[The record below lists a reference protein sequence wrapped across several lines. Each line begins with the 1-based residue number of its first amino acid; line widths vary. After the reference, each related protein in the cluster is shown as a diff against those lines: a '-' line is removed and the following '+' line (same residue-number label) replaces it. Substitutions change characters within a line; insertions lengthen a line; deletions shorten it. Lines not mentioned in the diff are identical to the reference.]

1 MRTLN
6 RLFAVLALAAAT
18 CALSAGSTVA
28 KEGTVR
34 DTRHGKYCETGYL
47 SGGRNQGGGVL
58 DGGWCDSNHVS
69 CYDDGTC
76 CVDDKD
82 GVVITIMESVPA
94 LDAELGFE
102 DDEFTSEDEGTS
114 DPLETADVLV
124 DEADSPR

>member
-6 RLFAVLALAAAT
+6 RLFAVLALAAVT
-18 CALSAGSTVA
+18 CVLSAGSIAA

-34 DTRHGKYCETGYL
+34 DTKRGKYCETGYVR
-47 SGGRNQGGGVL
+47 GGRNQGGGVL
-58 DGGWCDSNHVS
+58 EGGWCDSNNVS
-69 CYDDGTC
+69 CFDDGTC

-82 GVVITIMESVPA
+82 GVVITIMGSFPE

-102 DDEFTSEDEGTS
+102 DDELTSEGERAS

-124 DEADSPR
+124 GEADARR